1 MKTNLQ
7 AVRNVDRDEKVAV
20 DLVKTPEAH
29 GIELHE
35 EELEQVIAPFR
46 IYNKCD

>member
-1 MKTNLQ
+1 MKKNLQ
-7 AVRNVDRDEKVAV
+7 AVRNADHNEKTTI

-35 EELEQVIAPFR
+35 EELEGVIAPFT
-46 IYNKCD
+46 IHFK